1 MYKSILLKLS
11 GESLMNEV
19 ENINKE
25 KTHEIAL
32 LIKKVHDMGI
42 NVGIVVGG
50 GNFFRGRSNQD
61 MEAINADS
69 MGMLGT
75 TMNALALRD
84 AFNKVSLPNV
94 IFSPFD
100 FHELIEAH
108 PDEELKKMY
117 NEGVVVVFSGGTGHI
132 GCSTDTEE
140 ELKEMYNKGTV
151 VIFSG
156 GTGHIGC
163 STDTAASMKAI
174 LIGAEVIIKL
184 TNVDGVYDKDPNKE
198 LDAKMYKKLTHQ
210 EVLDNPNIKVMDL
223 ACIED
228 CKKYKKDILVIN
240 FNDKENLI
248 KVLNGENIGTVI
260 TSE

>member
-100 FHELIEAH
+100 FHELIESH
-108 PDEELKKMY
+108 
-117 NEGVVVVFSGGTGHI
+117 
-132 GCSTDTEE
+132 TEE

>member
-1 MYKSILLKLS
+1 MYKNILLKLS
-11 GESLMNEV
+11 GESLMNES

-25 KTHEIAL
+25 KTKEIAE
-32 LIKKVHDMGI
+32 LIKRVHDMGI
-42 NVGIVVGG
+42 NIGIVVGG
-50 GNFFRGRSNQD
+50 GNFFRGRSHQD

-84 AFNKVSLPNV
+84 AFTKANLENV

-100 FHELIEAH
+100 FHELIE
-108 PDEELKKMY
+108 MQ
-117 NEGVVVVFSGGTGHI
+117 
-132 GCSTDTEE
+132 TEE
-140 ELKEMYNKGTV
+140 ELKEKYKKGTV

-174 LIGAEVIIKL
+174 MIGADVIIKL
-184 TNVDGVYDKDPNKE
+184 TNVDGVYDKDPNKYQ
-198 LDAKMYKKLTHQ
+198 DAKMYKTLTHQ
-210 EVLDNPNIKVMDL
+210 QVIDNPEIKVMDL
-223 ACIED
+223 ACIKD
-228 CKKYKKDILVIN
+228 CQKENKDILVIN

-248 KVLNGENIGTVI
+248 KVLKGEKIGTVI
-260 TSE
+260 TSNE

>member
-1 MYKSILLKLS
+1 MYKNILLKLS
-11 GESLMNEV
+11 GESLMSDS

-25 KTHEIAL
+25 KTKEIAK

-42 NVGIVVGG
+42 NIGIVVGG
-50 GNFFRGRSNQD
+50 GNFFRGRSHQD

-84 AFNKVSLPNV
+84 AFTKENIPNLV
-94 IFSPFD
+94 FSPFD
-100 FHELIEAH
+100 FHELIEYH
-108 PDEELKKMY
+108 SEDELKKLY
-117 NEGVVVVFSGGTGHI
+117 
-132 GCSTDTEE
+132 
-140 ELKEMYNKGTV
+140 KKGTV
-151 VIFSG
+151 IVFSG

-174 LIGAEVIIKL
+174 MIGADVIIKL
-184 TNVDGVYDKDPNKE
+184 TNVDGVYNKDPNKYS
-198 LDAKMYKKLTHQ
+198 DASMYKKLTHQ
-210 EVLDNPNIKVMDL
+210 EVLDNPEIKVMDL
-223 ACIED
+223 KCIKD
-228 CKKYKKDILVIN
+228 CKEENKDILVIN

-260 TSE
+260 SCE

>member
-1 MYKSILLKLS
+1 MYKNILLKLS
-11 GESLMNEV
+11 GESLMSET

-25 KTHEIAL
+25 RTMEIAN
-32 LIKKVHDMGI
+32 LIKRVHDMGI
-42 NVGIVVGG
+42 NIGIVVGG
-50 GNFFRGRSNQD
+50 GNFFRGRSHQD

-84 AFNKVSLPNV
+84 AFTKIGLPNL

-100 FHELIEAH
+100 FHELIESH
-108 PDEELKKMY
+108 
-117 NEGVVVVFSGGTGHI
+117 S
-132 GCSTDTEE
+132 EE
-140 ELKEMYNKGTV
+140 ELKELYKKGTV
-151 VIFSG
+151 ITFSG

-174 LIGAEVIIKL
+174 LVGADVIIKL
-184 TNVDGVYDKDPNKE
+184 TNVNGVYDKDPNKYK
-198 LDAKMYKKLTHQ
+198 DAKFYDKLTHD
-210 EVLDNPNIKVMDL
+210 EVLNNPEIKVMDL

-228 CKKYKKDILVIN
+228 CQREKKDILEIN

-248 KVLNGENIGTVI
+248 KVLNGEKIGTVI